1 MGPAT
6 EQPRH
11 FGKGKA
17 QLFPFSEN
25 VFTPSRNNKSPNI
38 FKLATLCNVVLKIK
52 AYRSQNRLTQCHN
65 CQCSVNVWVHCRRP
79 TRCLWYKSG
88 HRYR

>member
-25 VFTPSRNNKSPNI
+25 VFTPGEP
-38 FKLATLCNVVLKIK
+38 
-52 AYRSQNRLTQCHN
+52 
-65 CQCSVNVWVHCRRP
+65 SVEVEWILNWP
-79 TRCLWYKSG
+79 T
-88 HRYR
+88 